1 MHIHKMS
8 LLHLLLACSQIK
20 KEKKEIRPYANYS
33 ASCSI
38 NFYSGLCFSLL
49 STNNMNKFIMRCG
62 VGVHP
67 PPPTPTNLLGR
78 HKLQSHS
85 SHLEISS
92 AIFQLKA

>member
-1 MHIHKMS
+1 MLMS
-8 LLHLLLACSQIK
+8 LQYKLLSWFV
-20 KEKKEIRPYANYS
+20 
-33 ASCSI
+33 
-38 NFYSGLCFSLL
+38 FYSL
-49 STNNMNKFIMRCG
+49 STNNMNKFIVHCG

-85 SHLEISS
+85 SQLEISS